1 MGKLLL
7 ISVLAAT
14 VVLPMRA
21 ARHPSPARALR
32 RAVSWVAASYAA
44 YLVGILYVL
53 PRLG

>member
-7 ISVLAAT
+7 ISVLLAT
-14 VVLPMRA
+14 VILPMRA

-32 RAVSWVAASYAA
+32 RAIAWVLASYAA
-44 YLVGILYVL
+44 YCVGILYVL

>member
-7 ISVLAAT
+7 VSVLIAT
-14 VVLPMRA
+14 IALPARA

-32 RAVSWVAASYAA
+32 RAVGWVAAYYAF
-44 YLVGILYVL
+44 YLVAVLYVL